1 MDVLPKTLV
10 QNIITA
16 KFASFKY
23 VPQPTPTIFCLL
35 FCLYPFL
42 CILLTNM
49 MFSLRNSFIGLLVL
63 CGFKIIM
70 IRHHC
75 QGFITVT
82 GSSLSL
88 VHHCHWCI
96 TVTDASLSLIL
107 HCHGFVTV
115 TDSSLSLIHHWFN
128 DSSLSLVRYHCQWF
142 FTVTGSLSLSMIL
155 PY

>member
-88 VHHCHWCI
+88 VHHCH
-96 TVTDASLSLIL
+96 
-107 HCHGFVTV
+107 GFVTV
-115 TDSSLSLIHHWFN
+115 TYSLLSLIHHWFN

-142 FTVTGSLSLSMIL
+142 FNIYFWFIILSL
-155 PY
+155 